1 MLRGMAIL
9 LGLQLV
15 GELSTYVLKIPLP
28 GSVVGML
35 LLLAGL
41 RGGILRVDWVR
52 EAAELL
58 LQNMSLLFVPAG
70 VGVMVYAGLITQHWL
85 PLTTATICSTLA
97 VLATTGWSAQWL
109 ARNHGNK
116 GGK

>member
-15 GELSTYVLKIPLP
+15 GELITYVLKLPLP

-41 RGGILRVDWVR
+41 RGGILRVDWVK

-58 LQNMSLLFVPAG
+58 LRNLSLLFVPAG
-70 VGVMVYAGLITQHWL
+70 VGVIVYAGLIAQHWL
-85 PLTTATICSTLA
+85 PLTVAATVSTLA

-109 ARNHGNK
+109 ARKHSCK
-116 GGK
+116 RGK

>member
-1 MLRGMAIL
+1 MAIL

-15 GELSTYVLKIPLP
+15 GELITYVLKLPLP

-41 RGGILRVDWVR
+41 RGGILRVDWVK

-58 LQNMSLLFVPAG
+58 LRNLSLLFVPAG
-70 VGVMVYAGLITQHWL
+70 VGVMVYAGLIAQHWL
-85 PLTTATICSTLA
+85 PLTLAASFSTLA
-97 VLATTGWSAQWL
+97 VLAATGWSAQLL
-109 ARNHGNK
+109 ARRQGAK
-116 GGK
+116 GDK

>member
-15 GELSTYVLKIPLP
+15 GEMITYVLELPLP

-41 RGGILRVDWVR
+41 RGGILRVDWVK

-58 LQNMSLLFVPAG
+58 LSNLSLLFVPAG
-70 VGVMVYAGLITQHWL
+70 VGVMVYAGLIAQHWI

-109 ARNHGNK
+109 AHKRGNRGDK
-116 GGK
+116 